1 MNLPNSITLLRI
13 VLVPV
18 FAWLHLSGR
27 PVGALAVFAFAAL
40 SDGVD
45 GLLARAL
52 NQRTELGAILDP
64 IADKFLALTALVLLV
79 SVETLP
85 GWLLAVALLRDGVV
99 FGTGLTSKLTRRP
112 IAAEPTRISKY
123 ATFTLMASITLGLV
137 VRADPRG
144 RELVPYVA
152 AVGIVA
158 AECMAVAAFQ
168 YALRWRHLLDRGV
181 GGGTGKGARRRAQR
195 GESS

>member
-27 PVGALAVFAFAAL
+27 PAGALAVFAFAAI

-85 GWLLAVALLRDGVV
+85 AWLLAVALLRDGIV

-123 ATFTLMASITLGLV
+123 ATFTLMTAITLGLL

-144 RELVPYVA
+144 RELIPYVA
-152 AVGIVA
+152 AAGIVA

-168 YALRWRHLLDRGV
+168 YTMRWRHLLDGRAA
-181 GGGTGKGARRRAQR
+181 GAMGRRERRRTQR
-195 GESS
+195 G

>member
-27 PVGALAVFAFAAL
+27 PVGALSVFAFAAL

-52 NQRTELGAILDP
+52 DQRTEIGAILDP

-79 SVETLP
+79 SVESLP
-85 GWLLAVALLRDGVV
+85 AWLLVIALFRDGVV
-99 FGTGLTSKLTRRP
+99 FGAGLTSKLTRRP

-123 ATFTLMASITLGLV
+123 ATFTLMGAITLGLV

-144 RELVPYVA
+144 MELAPYVA
-152 AVGIVA
+152 ALGIVS
-158 AECMAVAAFQ
+158 AECLAVAAIQ
-168 YALRWRHLLDRGV
+168 YGMRWRHLI
-181 GGGTGKGARRRAQR
+181 AR
-195 GESS
+195 

>member
-13 VLVPV
+13 LLVPV

-27 PVGALAVFAFAAL
+27 PLGALSVFVFAAL

-79 SVETLP
+79 SVQTLP
-85 GWLLAVALLRDGVV
+85 GWLLAVALLRDGIV

-123 ATFTLMASITLGLV
+123 ATFTLMAAITLGLM

-144 RELVPYVA
+144 RDLAPYVA
-152 AVGIVA
+152 VAGIVA

-168 YALRWRHLLDRGV
+168 YALRWRHLLERGV
-181 GGGTGKGARRRAQR
+181 SGKRGRRRAQR
-195 GESS
+195 G